1 MVLEDR
7 WLRETY
13 VDLLIEY
20 AAKNKDIVIL
30 EADLMK
36 AGGTFRFAEKYPERT
51 FDVGIQ
57 EANMI
62 GTAAGMS
69 AMGKIPFT
77 HTFTAFATRRV
88 CDQVTLSVAYAGLN
102 VKMMGSDPGVTAE
115 YNGGTHMSME
125 DVSIMRNIPGM
136 IVYEPVD
143 SAQLK
148 AIFPQIVDHYGPVYI
163 RLLRRNAVKVF
174 EDGETFELGK
184 GKLMREG
191 SDVSIFATGIMV
203 AEAVEAVEEL
213 AKELPVV
220 IISNKEKTTTV
231 DAINQDNS
239 EVGRLMARHLLDLGH
254 RDVAFITPPLTRRQ
268 WQRSR
273 RIEGFI
279 SEFEKEGL
287 KGHVRIKAADVS
299 IERRLPRMDSEYSMG
314 YQLTRELL
322 DEGCHF
328 TAIAGQNDMMA
339 FGAIDAL
346 EEARVRVPKDVSVI
360 GCDDIFYSGIRRL
373 SLTTIDH
380 FVALKGRDA
389 CDIIIRKITT
399 NDQFY
404 TGLQPTS
411 LYNIEYTPK
420 LIARKTTSYARTGK
434 AFWEKSDVI

>member
-174 EDGETFELGK
+174 EEGETFELGK

-213 AKELPVV
+213 AKEGIHAEL
-220 IISNKEKTTTV
+220 INIHTV
-231 DAINQDNS
+231 K
-239 EVGRLMARHLLDLGH
+239 
-254 RDVAFITPPLTRRQ
+254 P
-268 WQRSR
+268 
-273 RIEGFI
+273 
-279 SEFEKEGL
+279 
-287 KGHVRIKAADVS
+287 
-299 IERRLPRMDSEYSMG
+299 
-314 YQLTRELL
+314 L
-322 DEGCHF
+322 DEEMVLASVAKTGCAV
-328 TAIAGQNDMMA
+328 TAENH
-339 FGAIDAL
+339 
-346 EEARVRVPKDVSVI
+346 SVI
-360 GCDDIFYSGIRRL
+360 GGLGSAVAELLAEKNPVPVKKVGVM
-373 SLTTIDH
+373 DH
-380 FVALKGRDA
+380 FGEVGLTPYLKEKYGLTA
-389 CDIIIRKITT
+389 KDIIAA
-399 NDQFY
+399 
-404 TGLQPTS
+404 
-411 LYNIEYTPK
+411 
-420 LIARKTTSYARTGK
+420 ARAAIVMKKR
-434 AFWEKSDVI
+434 

>member
-203 AEAVEAVEEL
+203 ADAVEAVEEL
-213 AKELPVV
+213 
-220 IISNKEKTTTV
+220 
-231 DAINQDNS
+231 
-239 EVGRLMARHLLDLGH
+239 
-254 RDVAFITPPLTRRQ
+254 
-268 WQRSR
+268 
-273 RIEGFI
+273 
-279 SEFEKEGL
+279 EKEGVIESVPGRGFYVCEQKNDHL
-287 KGHVRIKAADVS
+287 RETQMMNIESRMSDLLAECENAGMTIDDV
-299 IERRLPRMDSEYSMG
+299 I
-314 YQLTRELL
+314 
-322 DEGCHF
+322 
-328 TAIAGQNDMMA
+328 DM
-339 FGAIDAL
+339 
-346 EEARVRVPKDVSVI
+346 VRVL
-360 GCDDIFYSGIRRL
+360 GENNG
-373 SLTTIDH
+373 
-380 FVALKGRDA
+380 
-389 CDIIIRKITT
+389 
-399 NDQFY
+399 
-404 TGLQPTS
+404 
-411 LYNIEYTPK
+411 
-420 LIARKTTSYARTGK
+420 
-434 AFWEKSDVI
+434 